1 MKKDDENV
9 LKAKVDDLNVNL
21 VPVDTGESTAV
32 MPFQR
37 RSLRGIMEYVEMELA
52 IFPEIAEKMIYVR
65 PVGRD
70 KQGNEIYAEG
80 LSIRS
85 AEMLANY
92 YPNSKYTTAIVR
104 EEKDFVIISAS
115 FTDIELNIG
124 HKREAK
130 VSWFYSPKGGKT
142 PIRMSPDRFKTHVDA
157 NTSKLLREVILRSM
171 PVSIR
176 MYLERRVQEIIK
188 RDFIGTD
195 GMEKI
200 YAAFDNIGVA
210 SDLVLKM
217 VAKHADKVDD
227 EDRIF
232 LLSLYNSIKDGIVSL
247 DAIQEIIDDPGV
259 RNKRLVVTDLQSGI
273 KREKNGKP
281 KEKDPEPPKTDEPE
295 PPPVIDIGPGQ

>member
-1 MKKDDENV
+1 MKKDDEQI

-37 RSLRGIMEYVEMELA
+37 RSLRGIMEYIETELA
-52 IFPEIAEKMIYVR
+52 VFPEIAPEMIYAR
-65 PVGRD
+65 PVGGGKIAD
-70 KQGNEIYAEG
+70 G

-92 YPNSKYTTAIVR
+92 FPNSEYSTSIVR
-104 EEKDFVIISAS
+104 EEKDFVIIGAS
-115 FTDIELNIG
+115 FSDTELNTK
-124 HKREAK
+124 HYREAK
-130 VSWFYSPKGGKT
+130 VSWFYTAKGGGKT
-142 PIRMSPDRFKTHVDA
+142 IRMTPDRFKVHIDA

-171 PVSIR
+171 PVAIKR
-176 MYLERRVQEIIK
+176 YLRKRVDEIIE
-188 RDFIGTD
+188 RDFIGEE

-200 YAAFDNIGVA
+200 YRAFDRIGVE
-210 SDLVLKM
+210 SDTVLKI
-217 VAKHADKVDD
+217 VGKHADKVDS
-227 EDRIF
+227 EDRVF

-273 KREKNGKP
+273 KREKNGKA
-281 KEKDPEPPKTDEPE
+281 KEKDPEPPKTDEPG
-295 PPPVIDIGPGQ
+295 PPPVIDIGPGK